1 MDSLILM
8 GYVSFAR
15 WVSLPSISNKE
26 RRTCMV
32 ISIYI
37 YVNIQQYPSISQHQ
51 YRCLYSI
58 NINMCTMFLYIN
70 MHFHFKV
77 MSIYKYQHSPRRLWC
92 AYELAAYSRAE
103 EKPLQVMPVTRMH
116 SFMVMSPP
124 K

>member
-1 MDSLILM
+1 ML
-8 GYVSFAR
+8 VSR
-15 WVSLPSISNKE
+15 GGSVYRQYQTRNVEHVWLYQY
-26 RRTCMV
+26 
-32 ISIYI
+32 IYI